1 MFRQLGIAGIGEDA
15 VGDLKEFRSPE
26 VIKAK
31 MDQVYPE
38 PQSLVN
44 ATQCFDFAHR
54 MATGDWI
61 FAKKGRREIIGFGI
75 VHSDYRFDLGR
86 ASYQHVRNVDWQKA
100 GQWPTGLTRMLSMK
114 TLTEITED
122 EALLDELEEL
132 MGITDTET
140 PSVVVNTR
148 APVYTAAD
156 FSVKSAIPQET
167 IELWEARLRRKKHII
182 FQGPPGTGKTYVADR
197 LARLLISDTF
207 GSRKPC
213 NSILHMAMKTSC
225 MVFALSYWTGNSYFS
240 RRPDGSS
247 SFVEHLGKSR
257 TVHRVC

>member
-1 MFRQLGIAGIGEDA
+1 
-15 VGDLKEFRSPE
+15 
-26 VIKAK
+26 

-75 VHSDYRFDLGR
+75 VRSDYRFDLGR
-86 ASYQHVRNVDWQKA
+86 ASYQHVRYVDWQKA
-100 GQWPTGLTRMLSMK
+100 GRWPTGPTRMLSMK

-132 MGITDTET
+132 MEITDAET
-140 PSVVVNTR
+140 PSVVVN
-148 APVYTAAD
+148 VG
-156 FSVKSAIPQET
+156 
-167 IELWEARLRRKKHII
+167 RLFILPPTFQLSRRSRKKQSSFRGWWRKAHY
-182 FQGPPGTGKTYVADR
+182 FSGPPGTGKTYVADR

-207 GSRKPC
+207 EILKPC
-213 NSILHMAMKTSC
+213 NSIPHTAMKTS
-225 MVFALSYWTGNSYFS
+225 
-240 RRPDGSS
+240 
-247 SFVEHLGKSR
+247 
-257 TVHRVC
+257 